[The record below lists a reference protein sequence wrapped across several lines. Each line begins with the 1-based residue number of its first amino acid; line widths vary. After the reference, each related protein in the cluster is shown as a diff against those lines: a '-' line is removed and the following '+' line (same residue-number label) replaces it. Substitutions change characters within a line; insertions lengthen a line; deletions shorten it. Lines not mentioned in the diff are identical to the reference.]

1 MSGMSRRNV
10 LSLAAAG
17 AATVAADSLFGVSP
31 VAAFDH
37 HHKKAGFELP
47 PLPYAYDALQKS
59 IDEQTMHIHHDKHHQ
74 GYVNKLNAAVEG
86 MPELQKHSVEDL
98 LRNIDQVPKKIRQD
112 VINNGGGHAN
122 HTLFWEVM
130 GPNGGGE
137 PTGKLGQ
144 AIKKQFK
151 SFSNFRDEFAS
162 NAGSVFGS
170 GWGWLIV
177 DDGKLKIVKTSN
189 QDSPLLKGKTPLLGV
204 DVWEHA
210 YYLKYQNRRPDY
222 IQAWFNVVNW
232 ENVGKRYEQA

>member
-130 GPNGGGE
+130 GPNG
-137 PTGKLGQ
+137 
-144 AIKKQFK
+144 A
-151 SFSNFRDEFAS
+151 AS
-162 NAGSVFGS
+162 QPANWDRRSRSSSSRSPISAMSSLPMPAASSGAAGAG
-170 GWGWLIV
+170 
-177 DDGKLKIVKTSN
+177 
-189 QDSPLLKGKTPLLGV
+189 
-204 DVWEHA
+204 
-210 YYLKYQNRRPDY
+210 
-222 IQAWFNVVNW
+222 
-232 ENVGKRYEQA
+232 